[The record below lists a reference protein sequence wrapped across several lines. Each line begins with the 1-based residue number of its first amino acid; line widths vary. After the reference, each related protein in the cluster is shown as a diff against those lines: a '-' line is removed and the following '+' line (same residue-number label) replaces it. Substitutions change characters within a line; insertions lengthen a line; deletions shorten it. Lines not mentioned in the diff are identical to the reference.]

1 MRITVFLLL
10 NDKILLTCDIVRL
23 IMMVIRSVRIKG
35 EYMMK
40 NKYVVAISFMILAI
54 ISLTIHA
61 SNSKVGANGF
71 LEEPFF
77 FLVPISYVLFLSGIG
92 VLLFGFITS
101 KLKKGNR

>member
-1 MRITVFLLL
+1 MSR
-10 NDKILLTCDIVRL
+10 
-23 IMMVIRSVRIKG
+23 G
-35 EYMMK
+35 ECEMK

-77 FLVPISYVLFLSGIG
+77 FLVPISYILFLSGIG
-92 VLLFGFITS
+92 ILLFGFITS

>member
-1 MRITVFLLL
+1 
-10 NDKILLTCDIVRL
+10 
-23 IMMVIRSVRIKG
+23 MVMKSVRIKG
-35 EYMMK
+35 EYMIK
-40 NKYVVAISFMILAI
+40 NKYVVAISLMILAI

-61 SNSKVGANGF
+61 SNSKVGADGF

-77 FLVPISYVLFLSGIG
+77 FLVPISHILFLSGIG

>member
-1 MRITVFLLL
+1 
-10 NDKILLTCDIVRL
+10 LLTDDVLGR
-23 IMMVIRSVRIKG
+23 IMMVTRLVEMNDEIKG

-40 NKYVVAISFMILAI
+40 NKYVVAISLMLLAI
-54 ISLTIHA
+54 ISLAIHA

-77 FLVPISYVLFLSGIG
+77 FLVPISYLLFFSGIG

-101 KLKKGNR
+101 KLKKK

>member
-1 MRITVFLLL
+1 
-10 NDKILLTCDIVRL
+10 
-23 IMMVIRSVRIKG
+23 
-35 EYMMK
+35 MK

-54 ISLTIHA
+54 ITLAIHA

-77 FLVPISYVLFLSGIG
+77 FLVPISYVLFFSGIG

-101 KLKKGNR
+101 KLKNGNR

>member
-1 MRITVFLLL
+1 MNR
-10 NDKILLTCDIVRL
+10 
-23 IMMVIRSVRIKG
+23 G
-35 EYMMK
+35 ECEMK
-40 NKYVVAISFMILAI
+40 NTYVVAISFMILAI

-61 SNSKVGANGF
+61 SNSKVGADGF

-101 KLKKGNR
+101 KLKKNNR

>member
-1 MRITVFLLL
+1 M
-10 NDKILLTCDIVRL
+10 
-23 IMMVIRSVRIKG
+23 IRG
-35 EYMMK
+35 ECEMK

-61 SNSKVGANGF
+61 SNSKVGADGF

-101 KLKKGNR
+101 KLKRGNK

>member
-1 MRITVFLLL
+1 MNGGECEMI
-10 NDKILLTCDIVRL
+10 KKYIV
-23 IMMVIRSVRIKG
+23 S
-35 EYMMK
+35 
-40 NKYVVAISFMILAI
+40 ISFMILAI

-92 VLLFGFITS
+92 VLLFEFIAS
-101 KLKKGNR
+101 KLKKSNR

>member
-1 MRITVFLLL
+1 
-10 NDKILLTCDIVRL
+10 LTYDVLGR
-23 IMMVIRSVRIKG
+23 IMMVTRLVEMNDEIKG

-40 NKYVVAISFMILAI
+40 NKYVVAISLMLLAI
-54 ISLTIHA
+54 ISLAIHA

-77 FLVPISYVLFLSGIG
+77 FLVPISYLLFFSGIG

-101 KLKKGNR
+101 KLKKK

>member
-1 MRITVFLLL
+1 MNR
-10 NDKILLTCDIVRL
+10 
-23 IMMVIRSVRIKG
+23 G
-35 EYMMK
+35 ECTMK
-40 NKYVVAISFMILAI
+40 NTYAVAISFMILAI

-61 SNSKVGANGF
+61 SNSKVGTNGF

-101 KLKKGNR
+101 KLKKSNR

>member
-1 MRITVFLLL
+1 MSR
-10 NDKILLTCDIVRL
+10 
-23 IMMVIRSVRIKG
+23 G
-35 EYMMK
+35 ECEMK
-40 NKYVVAISFMILAI
+40 NTYVVAISFMILAI

-101 KLKKGNR
+101 KLKKNNR

>member
-1 MRITVFLLL
+1 
-10 NDKILLTCDIVRL
+10 
-23 IMMVIRSVRIKG
+23 MVMKSVRIKG

-61 SNSKVGANGF
+61 SNSKVGADGF

-77 FLVPISYVLFLSGIG
+77 FLVPISYILFLSGIG
-92 VLLFGFITS
+92 ILLFGFITS

>member
-1 MRITVFLLL
+1 MVCI
-10 NDKILLTCDIVRL
+10 
-23 IMMVIRSVRIKG
+23 IMMVTRLVIINEG

-40 NKYVVAISFMILAI
+40 NKYVMAISFMILAI

-61 SNSKVGANGF
+61 SNSKVGENGL

-77 FLVPISYVLFLSGIG
+77 FLVPISYILFFSGIG
-92 VLLFGFITS
+92 VLLFGFIIS

>member
-1 MRITVFLLL
+1 
-10 NDKILLTCDIVRL
+10 
-23 IMMVIRSVRIKG
+23 MMVMKSVRIKG
-35 EYMMK
+35 EYMIK

-61 SNSKVGANGF
+61 SNSKVGADGF

-77 FLVPISYVLFLSGIG
+77 FLVPISYILFLSGIG
-92 VLLFGFITS
+92 ILLFGFITS

>member
-1 MRITVFLLL
+1 M
-10 NDKILLTCDIVRL
+10 NG
-23 IMMVIRSVRIKG
+23 G
-35 EYMMK
+35 ECEMI
-40 NKYVVAISFMILAI
+40 NKYIVAISFMILAI

-92 VLLFGFITS
+92 VLLFEFIAS
-101 KLKKGNR
+101 KLKKSNG

>member
-1 MRITVFLLL
+1 
-10 NDKILLTCDIVRL
+10 
-23 IMMVIRSVRIKG
+23 MVIRSMKIKG
-35 EYMMK
+35 EYKMK

-54 ISLTIHA
+54 ITLAIHA

-77 FLVPISYVLFLSGIG
+77 FLVPISYVLFFSGIG

-101 KLKKGNR
+101 KLKRAIDRDKTLTMR

>member
-1 MRITVFLLL
+1 
-10 NDKILLTCDIVRL
+10 
-23 IMMVIRSVRIKG
+23 MMVMKSVRIKG

-61 SNSKVGANGF
+61 SNSKVGADGF

-77 FLVPISYVLFLSGIG
+77 FLVPISYILFLSGIG
-92 VLLFGFITS
+92 ILLFGFITS

>member
-1 MRITVFLLL
+1 MNR
-10 NDKILLTCDIVRL
+10 
-23 IMMVIRSVRIKG
+23 G
-35 EYMMK
+35 ECEMK
-40 NKYVVAISFMILAI
+40 STYVAAISFMILAI

-101 KLKKGNR
+101 KLKKSNR

>member
-1 MRITVFLLL
+1 
-10 NDKILLTCDIVRL
+10 
-23 IMMVIRSVRIKG
+23 MMVMKSVRIKG
-35 EYMMK
+35 EYMIK
-40 NKYVVAISFMILAI
+40 NKYVVAISLMILAI

-61 SNSKVGANGF
+61 SNSKVGADGF

-77 FLVPISYVLFLSGIG
+77 FLVPISYILFLSGIG

>member
-1 MRITVFLLL
+1 MNRGE
-10 NDKILLTCDIVRL
+10 CE
-23 IMMVIRSVRIKG
+23 IK
-35 EYMMK
+35 
-40 NKYVVAISFMILAI
+40 NTYVVAISFMILAI
-54 ISLTIHA
+54 ITLAIHA

-77 FLVPISYVLFLSGIG
+77 FLVPISYVLFFSGIG

>member
-1 MRITVFLLL
+1 MNR
-10 NDKILLTCDIVRL
+10 
-23 IMMVIRSVRIKG
+23 G
-35 EYMMK
+35 ECEMI
-40 NKYVVAISFMILAI
+40 NKYIVSISFMILAI
-54 ISLTIHA
+54 ITLAIHA

-77 FLVPISYVLFLSGIG
+77 FLVPISYVLFFSGIG

>member
-1 MRITVFLLL
+1 MNR
-10 NDKILLTCDIVRL
+10 
-23 IMMVIRSVRIKG
+23 G
-35 EYMMK
+35 ECEMK
-40 NKYVVAISFMILAI
+40 NTYVVAISFMILAI
-54 ISLTIHA
+54 ITLAIHA

-77 FLVPISYVLFLSGIG
+77 FLVPISYVLFFSGIG

>member
-1 MRITVFLLL
+1 MM
-10 NDKILLTCDIVRL
+10 L
-23 IMMVIRSVRIKG
+23 IKKNYMNRG
-35 EYMMK
+35 ECKMK

-61 SNSKVGANGF
+61 SNSKVGADGF

-77 FLVPISYVLFLSGIG
+77 FLVPISYVLFFSGIA

-101 KLKKGNR
+101 KLRKSNR

>member
-1 MRITVFLLL
+1 MSR
-10 NDKILLTCDIVRL
+10 
-23 IMMVIRSVRIKG
+23 G
-35 EYMMK
+35 EFEMK

-61 SNSKVGANGF
+61 SNSKVGADGF

-101 KLKKGNR
+101 KLKKGNK

>member
-1 MRITVFLLL
+1 M
-10 NDKILLTCDIVRL
+10 NG
-23 IMMVIRSVRIKG
+23 G
-35 EYMMK
+35 ECEMI
-40 NKYVVAISFMILAI
+40 NKYIVSISFMVLAI

-61 SNSKVGANGF
+61 SNSRVGANGF

-101 KLKKGNR
+101 KLKKKQ

>member
-1 MRITVFLLL
+1 MNR
-10 NDKILLTCDIVRL
+10 
-23 IMMVIRSVRIKG
+23 G
-35 EYMMK
+35 ECEMQ
-40 NKYVVAISFMILAI
+40 NTYVVAISFMILAI

-71 LEEPFF
+71 LEELFF

>member
-1 MRITVFLLL
+1 MVMRLVKNKDGIE
-10 NDKILLTCDIVRL
+10 
-23 IMMVIRSVRIKG
+23 G
-35 EYMMK
+35 EYTMK

-77 FLVPISYVLFLSGIG
+77 FLVPVSYVLFFSGIG

-101 KLKKGNR
+101 KLKKSNR

>member
-1 MRITVFLLL
+1 
-10 NDKILLTCDIVRL
+10 
-23 IMMVIRSVRIKG
+23 MVIKSVRIKG

-61 SNSKVGANGF
+61 SNSKVGADGF

-77 FLVPISYVLFLSGIG
+77 FLVPISYILFLSGIG
-92 VLLFGFITS
+92 ILLFGFIIS
-101 KLKKGNR
+101 KLKKGNS

>member
-1 MRITVFLLL
+1 MLLLL
-10 NDKILLTCDIVRL
+10 NEKLLLNYDIVRL

-61 SNSKVGANGF
+61 SNSKVGADGF

-77 FLVPISYVLFLSGIG
+77 FLVSISYVLFLSGIG